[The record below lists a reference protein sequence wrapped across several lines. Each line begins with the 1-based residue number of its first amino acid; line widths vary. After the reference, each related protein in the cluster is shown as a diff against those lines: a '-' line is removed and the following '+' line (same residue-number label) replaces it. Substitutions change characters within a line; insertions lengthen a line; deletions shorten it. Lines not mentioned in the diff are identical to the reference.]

1 MQTQKENIT
10 YSCSWGTIEKKS
22 IVENV
27 NPFRGEFPD
36 HVIRLRKACDR
47 FIDAESDDGKMQVAE
62 ETGYNY
68 NFLKGFCRNKHNYRL

>member
-1 MQTQKENIT
+1 MKNDVTQGSYT
-10 YSCSWGTIEKKS
+10 CSFDTIGKSS
-22 IVENV
+22 IVENLD
-27 NPFRGEFPD
+27 PFRREYPEK
-36 HVIRLRKACDR
+36 VVRLRKACDR